1 MEWKIVADSSSD
13 LTGGMPCA
21 PGVDFATVPLKLRLG
36 KKEFVDEAGLDPLA
50 MLAEMQQSSEATS
63 SACPSPDEWAAQFRQ
78 AECSIGITITS
89 GLSGSYNSA
98 MVAREMVLE
107 ESPGKK
113 IHIIDSL
120 STGGT
125 MVLLARKVNELI
137 AQGLSFEEVRDRAE
151 EYRKEMRIL
160 FCLSSF
166 DNLIRNGRMNKLV
179 GTLASALSIR
189 AIGQASAKGTIELI
203 HKARGQARA
212 LAVMVEEMVAHKDL
226 TGKPV
231 VISHCDNLAAAE
243 ALQKLIE
250 ATFQRVQVT
259 IMPTGGLTSYYAE
272 KYGIIV
278 GY

>member
-1 MEWKIVADSSSD
+1 MDWKIVADSSSD

-21 PGVDFATVPLKLRLG
+21 PGVAFDTVPLKLRLG
-36 KKEFVDEAGLDPLA
+36 EKEFVDVAGLDPLA
-50 MLAEMQQSSEATS
+50 MMAEMQQSPEATS
-63 SACPSPDEWAAQFRQ
+63 SACPSPDEWAEQFRQ
-78 AECSIGITITS
+78 ADCSIGITITS
-89 GLSGSYNSA
+89 ALSGSYNSA

-107 ESPGKK
+107 EDPGKK

-120 STGGT
+120 ATGGA

-137 AQGLSFEEVRDRAE
+137 AQGLNFEEVRDRAE
-151 EYRKEMRIL
+151 EYRKEVRVL

-179 GTLASALSIR
+179 GTLASALNIR

-212 LAVMVEEMVAHKDL
+212 LAVMVEEMAAHKDL

-231 VISHCDNLAAAE
+231 IISHCDNLAAAE
-243 ALQKLIE
+243 ALQKLLE
-250 ATFQRVQVT
+250 ATFQKVQVT

-272 KYGIIV
+272 RSGIIV